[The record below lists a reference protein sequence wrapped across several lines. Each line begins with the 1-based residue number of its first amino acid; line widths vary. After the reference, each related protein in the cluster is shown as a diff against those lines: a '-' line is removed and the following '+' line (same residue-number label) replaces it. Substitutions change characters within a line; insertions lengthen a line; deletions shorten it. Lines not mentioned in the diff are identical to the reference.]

1 MSEEYKYN
9 LLTQELLLQGY
20 TTEIHPDYVRI
31 GIGKMGK
38 SPLENSDGGFVYTD
52 EYLEEKTFMSGC
64 GLYVKW
70 ENCIDRL
77 EYMNETFCFEND
89 NVAFRCPWHKK
100 DCERNH
106 PLLKEDE
113 FCVCHMVSDYQY
125 KKSVEYL
132 KEQADRKKEELFQK
146 FKEQHKN
153 RICKLHMFYNYDK
166 QKWSLQY
173 DPMKCRCGPGDY
185 CTLRGR
191 PLSEKTGN
199 IYYDVKVSTI
209 RKDDTF
215 FAGEPVVTIT
225 RGKKFLQGKVPV
237 DICEE
242 IAKRNR
248 EDIFRKEWFN
258 GYSMQALYDPDLKV
272 EILNIRVAARLT
284 RDKAQDLED
293 EKAGI
298 NVGYE
303 ADSVKAKK
311 KWKQERK
318 EKRLEQVKRKLVK
331 KGWESLNDTEQRFM
345 KKRLS
350 AEQIEALQQEWVT
363 ANEHKDEAEQLT
375 LDL

>member
-20 TTEIHPDYVRI
+20 TTENHPDYVRI

-89 NVAFRCPWHKK
+89 NVVFRCPWHKR

-113 FCVCHMVSDYQY
+113 FCACHMVSDYQY

-146 FKEQHKN
+146 CKEQHKN

-166 QKWSLQY
+166 QEWSLKY
-173 DPMKCRCGPGDY
+173 DPMKCRCGPGEY

-199 IYYDVKVSTI
+199 IYYDLKVSTI
-209 RKDDTF
+209 RKDREYLLRF
-215 FAGEPVVTIT
+215 KGIYNP
-225 RGKKFLQGKVPV
+225 
-237 DICEE
+237 
-242 IAKRNR
+242 KRR
-248 EDIFRKEWFN
+248 YLFCW
-258 GYSMQALYDPDLKV
+258 
-272 EILNIRVAARLT
+272 
-284 RDKAQDLED
+284 
-293 EKAGI
+293 
-298 NVGYE
+298 
-303 ADSVKAKK
+303 
-311 KWKQERK
+311 
-318 EKRLEQVKRKLVK
+318 
-331 KGWESLNDTEQRFM
+331 
-345 KKRLS
+345 
-350 AEQIEALQQEWVT
+350 
-363 ANEHKDEAEQLT
+363 
-375 LDL
+375 

>member
-1 MSEEYKYN
+1 M
-9 LLTQELLLQGY
+9 
-20 TTEIHPDYVRI
+20 
-31 GIGKMGK
+31 
-38 SPLENSDGGFVYTD
+38 
-52 EYLEEKTFMSGC
+52 
-64 GLYVKW
+64 
-70 ENCIDRL
+70 
-77 EYMNETFCFEND
+77 
-89 NVAFRCPWHKK
+89 
-100 DCERNH
+100 
-106 PLLKEDE
+106 
-113 FCVCHMVSDYQY
+113 
-125 KKSVEYL
+125 
-132 KEQADRKKEELFQK
+132 FQK

-191 PLSEKTGN
+191 PLSKKTGN
-199 IYYDVKVSTI
+199 IYYDLKVSTI

>member
-20 TTEIHPDYVRI
+20 TTENHPDYVRI

-173 DPMKCRCGPGDY
+173 DPMKCICGPGDY

-215 FAGEPVVTIT
+215 FTGEPVVTIT

-242 IAKRNR
+242 IIKRNQ
-248 EDIFRKEWFN
+248 EDIFDKEWQN

-272 EILNIRVAARLT
+272 DIIGMII
-284 RDKAQDLED
+284 DKGTD
-293 EKAGI
+293 
-298 NVGYE
+298 
-303 ADSVKAKK
+303 
-311 KWKQERK
+311 
-318 EKRLEQVKRKLVK
+318 
-331 KGWESLNDTEQRFM
+331 
-345 KKRLS
+345 
-350 AEQIEALQQEWVT
+350 
-363 ANEHKDEAEQLT
+363 
-375 LDL
+375 

>member
-1 MSEEYKYN
+1 MSEGYEYN

-20 TTEIHPDYVRI
+20 TAEHYSDYVRI
-31 GIGKMGK
+31 GNGRLGK
-38 SPLENSDGGFVYTD
+38 SPLENSCGGFIYTKD
-52 EYLEEKTFMSGC
+52 YLEKKAFMSGC
-64 GLYVKW
+64 GLYVSW
-70 ENCIDRL
+70 EKCINDIDYL
-77 EYMNETFCFEND
+77 EKTFCFEND
-89 NVAFRCPWHKK
+89 NVVFRCPWHKK
-100 DCERNH
+100 NCEQN
-106 PLLKEDE
+106 
-113 FCVCHMVSDYQY
+113 
-125 KKSVEYL
+125 
-132 KEQADRKKEELFQK
+132 ELFQK

-225 RGKKFLQGKVPV
+225 RGKKFLQSKVSV

-272 EILNIRVAARLT
+272 EILNIRVATRLT
-284 RDKAQDLED
+284 RDKAQDTED
-293 EKAGI
+293 KKAGI
-298 NVGYE
+298 YIGYE
-303 ADSVKAKK
+303 ADFAKAKK
-311 KWKQERK
+311 KWKQKRK
-318 EKRLEQVKRKLVK
+318 EKRLEQTK
-331 KGWESLNDTEQRFM
+331 K
-345 KKRLS
+345 
-350 AEQIEALQQEWVT
+350 
-363 ANEHKDEAEQLT
+363 KDCAKGLGVSE
-375 LDL
+375 